1 MAGALGLFWFWQE
14 YHQSTPLKRMIL
26 VIFEAKMFLT
36 KQFLEV
42 HLSTPRY
49 QKHAVK
55 SYNCHNFLK
64 SRVCTMN
71 RF

>member
-49 QKHAVK
+49 QNHVVK
-55 SYNCHNFLK
+55 SYNFLK
-64 SRVCTMN
+64 SRVCIIN